1 MDIRDGRPF
10 FMSTGKEEHDM
21 SISKYNSE
29 GYPDPTAFG
38 CTFFYRE

>member
-10 FMSTGKEEHDM
+10 LCPSGKEESDM

-29 GYPDPTAFG
+29 DYPDPTAF
-38 CTFFYRE
+38 FE